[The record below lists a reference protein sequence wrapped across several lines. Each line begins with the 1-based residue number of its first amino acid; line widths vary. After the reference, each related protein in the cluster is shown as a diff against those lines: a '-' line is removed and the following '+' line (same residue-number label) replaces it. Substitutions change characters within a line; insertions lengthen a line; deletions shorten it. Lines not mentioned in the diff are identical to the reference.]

1 MPSAL
6 NVPDAALKGRLT
18 HGFFEDFQ
26 EYTTADLFSTTAS
39 NGGGVT
45 EQDAVGGQVLLDT
58 SDSTVGDNDE
68 TYLHNTNEQFLI
80 AADKPI
86 EFAARIKYAEANTDD
101 ANVIVGLMD
110 AVAADSIQDNG
121 AGPDGTF
128 DGAVIYKVDGGTV
141 WRFMTSNATTQTD
154 SISTTTAGGSSF
166 QELEIRI
173 RHQDASYC
181 SCVPLVDGVQL
192 QDSNGNLIE
201 HKIAYSGL
209 AEMAA
214 VVGVKN
220 GSTNEETVYVDWIS
234 CYQKR

>member
-1 MPSAL
+1 MPSAMNL
-6 NVPDAALKGRLT
+6 PDAALKMPQT
-18 HGFFEDFQ
+18 HGVNDDFT
-26 EYTTADLFSTTAS
+26 EFVTGDKWSVTAS
-39 NGGGVT
+39 NSGGVT
-45 EQDAVGGQVLLDT
+45 MQDAVGGQVLIDT
-58 SDSTVGDNDE
+58 SDSTAADNDE
-68 TYLHNTNEQFLI
+68 TYLHTTNELFKL
-80 AADKPI
+80 ASNKPL
-86 EFAARIKYAEANTDD
+86 EFKARIKYSEANTDD
-101 ANVIVGLMD
+101 ANVIVGVMD

-181 SCVPLVDGVQL
+181 SAVPLVDGVQL
-192 QDSNGNLIE
+192 KDSNGNLIE

-209 AEMAA
+209 AEMGA

-220 GSTNEETVYVDWIS
+220 GSTNEETVYVDYI
-234 CYQKR
+234 CCNQKR